1 MRRCRALLHAAA
13 APAPPVRVRFAPSPT
28 GSLHLGGLRTAL
40 FNHLF
45 ARRHGGAF
53 LLRIEDTDEERRV
66 AGSEE
71 ALQRTLAWCGLAPDE
86 GPGAAGGARG
96 PYTQSQ
102 RLPLYA
108 AHAARLLGSGHAY
121 RCFCS
126 PARLAALREHQA
138 AQGLPPGYDG
148 ACRGLGAGAAA
159 ARAAAGEPSVVRLAV
174 PLGAATL
181 LQDAVLGEV
190 RFPHAAVDDQ
200 VLLKASGWPTY
211 HLACVVDD
219 HLMGVTH
226 VIRGQEWL
234 PSTPKHLLLYAALG
248 WAPPAFAHLPLLLN
262 ADRSKLSKRRGDAAV
277 EDYAAAGFLP
287 EALLGFVATLGWTP
301 PPGLPPTAPLADLAA
316 AFSLGALHRANAV
329 VDRARLE
336 WYNGQHVKAAFREAA
351 GGAGGAGA
359 AAGAEAARAE
369 RRMQLIRDGALA
381 AVLPL
386 LEALV
391 GAEGAGEALQ
401 RCSDSGSGSGS
412 GADWLQTL
420 MAAQH
425 ERVGA
430 LTDFGPL
437 LLPFFLRAA
446 PENGGGGGSSSSGSS
461 SSGSGSGSPGVYA
474 AYLAS
479 PAPLQALG
487 RVAPPSAAAAAGA
500 SPLRALLPLRP
511 ALLEVLAQ
519 WEALAAARGA
529 GSAGQGA
536 PLAACV
542 KAAAKAAGVA
552 PGKLMLPVRWAVT
565 GLDAGAA
572 FADTLGLLGAG
583 ECAARLRVVA
593 GALQQPE

>member
-1 MRRCRALLHAAA
+1 
-13 APAPPVRVRFAPSPT
+13 V
-28 GSLHLGGLRTAL
+28 
-40 FNHLF
+40 
-45 ARRHGGAF
+45 AR
-53 LLRIEDTDEERRV
+53 
-66 AGSEE
+66 
-71 ALQRTLAWCGLAPDE
+71 
-86 GPGAAGGARG
+86 
-96 PYTQSQ
+96 
-102 RLPLYA
+102 
-108 AHAARLLGSGHAY
+108 
-121 RCFCS
+121 
-126 PARLAALREHQA
+126 
-138 AQGLPPGYDG
+138 GLPPGYDG

-159 ARAAAGEPSVVRLAV
+159 ARAGAGEPSVVRLAV
-174 PLGAATL
+174 PLGAATV

-262 ADRSKLSKRRGDAAV
+262 GDRSKLSKRRGDAAV

-351 GGAGGAGA
+351 GAPRSSEAGAGA
-359 AAGAEAARAE
+359 AGGDAAAAAA

-386 LEALV
+386 LEGLV
-391 GAEGAGEALQ
+391 GAEAAGAALQ
-401 RCSDSGSGSGS
+401 RSSSSSSSS
-412 GADWLQTL
+412 GADWLHTL
-420 MAAQH
+420 LAAQH

-446 PENGGGGGSSSSGSS
+446 P
-461 SSGSGSGSPGVYA
+461 SGSGGAGAAGVFA
-474 AYLAS
+474 AYLAGA
-479 PAPLQALG
+479 APLQAL
-487 RVAPPSAAAAAGA
+487 RRLAPSAAAAAAEVEA

-511 ALLEVLAQ
+511 ALLAVLAQ
-519 WEALAAARGA
+519 WEALLAAPGGGGGA
-529 GSAGQGA
+529 GAAPPQGGA
-536 PLAACV
+536 LAAGV

-572 FADTLGLLGAG
+572 FADTLGLLGAE
-583 ECAARLRVVA
+583 ECVARLRVVA
-593 GALQQPE
+593 GALQAE